1 MKKVILAVM
10 FFALILAPAHVS
22 EAWFFGGGN
31 ADSGVTVTW
40 DSAEAPEVQDGYT
53 VTIAAG
59 FGGTLYVPEDA
70 TITIRGSV
78 SNVRN
83 WLLINLPESSTV
95 IWEAEITADEVWISN
110 RRTAENVMLVRVRNV
125 LEGQTERQTAG
136 TLLIQDGRIEHTANF
151 TVQNFAFALESHGK
165 IVINGGI
172 VGPFMAATN
181 VEINGGILRSTADFV
196 GVILSDDGDITIN
209 GGNINFTTRN
219 PGIASRQG
227 TITVNGGTITSG
239 GANPFQGRR
248 VTIGDDAI
256 ISVR

>member
-10 FFALILAPAHVS
+10 FFALVLAPAHVS
-22 EAWFFGGGN
+22 EAWFFGGGD
-31 ADSGVTVTW
+31 ADSGPRVTW
-40 DSAEAPEVQDGYT
+40 DSAEAPEVQDGYI

-83 WLLINLPESSTV
+83 WLLIDLPESSTV
-95 IWEAEITADEVWISN
+95 IWEAEITGDSIWVSN
-110 RRTAENVMLVRVRNV
+110 RRAGENITLVAVRN
-125 LEGQTERQTAG
+125 T
-136 TLLIQDGRIEHTANF
+136 GRFVVQGGKIEHTAVF
-151 TVQNFAFALESHGK
+151 TLQNFVFALVNEGE
-165 IVINGGI
+165 IIINGGI
-172 VGPFMAATN
+172 VGPFAAGTN
-181 VEINGGILRSTADFV
+181 IEVNGGTIRSTLDLT
-196 GVILSDDGDITIN
+196 GVIMTQEADITIN
-209 GGNINFTTRN
+209 GGNISFTTQD
-219 PGIASRQG
+219 PGIISRQG